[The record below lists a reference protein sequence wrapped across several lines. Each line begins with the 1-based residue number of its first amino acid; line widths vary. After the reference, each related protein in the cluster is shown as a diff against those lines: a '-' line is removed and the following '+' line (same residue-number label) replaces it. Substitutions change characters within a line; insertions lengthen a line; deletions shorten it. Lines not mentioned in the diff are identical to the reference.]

1 MNVDLKDWLNSIN
14 HSKKNLIDE
23 DPDVEKKYP
32 AYIINRCMSGHL
44 DAIMYANEMNLYHNL
59 NSKLQYDFLLNI
71 LRSKK
76 RFSPW
81 VKKEELKNLAV
92 EGWGEFEGN
101 SPHRPWIDKVKI
113 KHPESGLIGTRI
125 PDVGNPWL
133 DAGIVPFS
141 TFPSHLFF
149 HHPQSKHTSG

>member
-81 VKKEELKNLAV
+81 VKKEELKNL
-92 EGWGEFEGN
+92 
-101 SPHRPWIDKVKI
+101 DYVKRYYGYSNEKAKQVLPLLSKEQLTFI
-113 KHPESGLIGTRI
+113 QEKLERGGL
-125 PDVGNPWL
+125 
-133 DAGIVPFS
+133 
-141 TFPSHLFF
+141 
-149 HHPQSKHTSG
+149 K

>member
-1 MNVDLKDWLNSIN
+1 MELKDWLTSIN
-14 HSKKNLIDE
+14 YSKKNLIDE

-59 NSKLQYDFLLNI
+59 SSKLQYDFLLNI

-81 VKKEELKNLAV
+81 MKKEELKNL
-92 EGWGEFEGN
+92 
-101 SPHRPWIDKVKI
+101 DYVKRYYGYSDEKAKQVLPLLSKEQLTFI
-113 KHPESGLIGTRI
+113 QEKLERGGL
-125 PDVGNPWL
+125 
-133 DAGIVPFS
+133 
-141 TFPSHLFF
+141 
-149 HHPQSKHTSG
+149 K

>member
-1 MNVDLKDWLNSIN
+1 LNVDLKDWLNSIN
-14 HSKKNLIDE
+14 YSKKNLIDE

-59 NSKLQYDFLLNI
+59 SPKLQYDFLLNI

-81 VKKEELKNLAV
+81 VKKEELKNL
-92 EGWGEFEGN
+92 
-101 SPHRPWIDKVKI
+101 DYVKRYYGYSDEKAKQVLPLLSKEQLTFI
-113 KHPESGLIGTRI
+113 QEKLERGGL
-125 PDVGNPWL
+125 
-133 DAGIVPFS
+133 
-141 TFPSHLFF
+141 
-149 HHPQSKHTSG
+149 K